1 MTASPARAPAARPA
15 PRCPAVGRWSAPTAP
30 RGREVRLR
38 VGGHRGCGQ
47 RRHGWMLPTFLPSP
61 GKRCELCDDGFFGD
75 PLGQRGPV
83 HPCEPCQCHGNVDLN
98 AVGNCDPVSG
108 RCLRCLYNTMG
119 DRCER
124 CRPGFYGDALAPS
137 PAGKCARTY
146 SPRGQLTCSQNPPS
160 SEGRGWKGM
169 PSRFRDDGWFRL
181 SPSVPECSLL
191 SCSTAILPQRYSG
204 LQGLFLLEPCLTGER
219 GSPRCQELS
228 LSAPFLQPYPPAPCR
243 DLRAVLSPIAC
254 DCNPNGSDP
263 RLEGCDPGTG
273 QCHCLPHVTGRAC
286 GQCQPGYYGL
296 EPAVG
301 CKRYVGHGMG
311 LPGDSSG
318 SMFPA
323 LLSALIACL

>member
-1 MTASPARAPAARPA
+1 MSSVMTGFSGTP
-15 PRCPAVGRWSAPTAP
+15 W
-30 RGREVRLR
+30 GREVPCIPVNPASVTGTWISMPWGTVTPCLAGACAACTTQWATTARG
-38 VGGHRGCGQ
+38 VGRASTGMR
-47 RRHGWMLPTFLPSP
+47 WLPAL
-61 GKRCELCDDGFFGD
+61 
-75 PLGQRGPV
+75 LGSV
-83 HPCEPCQCHGNVDLN
+83 HV
-98 AVGNCDPVSG
+98 
-108 RCLRCLYNTMG
+108 
-119 DRCER
+119 
-124 CRPGFYGDALAPS
+124 
-137 PAGKCARTY
+137 RTA
-146 SPRGQLTCSQNPPS
+146 PRGQLTCSQNPPS

-219 GSPRCQELS
+219 GSSRCQEFS

-301 CKRYVGHGMG
+301 CKRYVGHSMG

-318 SMFPA
+318 SMFQA
-323 LLSALIACL
+323 LLSALIACS